1 MFWSRAPKD
10 NKKSLKSTHKK
21 YRIAYLTHGMRNIG
35 GGEYVLFFLI
45 KNLNRDIFEPMVFY
59 SHENEII
66 IKLRQDGFQMV
77 QIPLNEKITSVYRD
91 KIHMNPISILVYF
104 RYLLSGVFQIIKLLR
119 NYNIDILHPHDNLS
133 KIMGGLAVKLTG
145 GKVVAHCH
153 DLLQESLVDRLLLFY
168 QLIFMDRII
177 AVSDSVK
184 GLFMVFGKTPDKV
197 CTIPNGIDMNNFNNV
212 VKRDLKKELG
222 INNEDTVIGI
232 IAVFDTCKGHVYLF
246 RAIKKLVSGGM
257 NSIVCLVIGDGR
269 TGDELRAFVKREGLN
284 QHIRFLGYRN
294 DVPELLSV
302 MDILTIPSLQES
314 FGMAALEAMAMK
326 VPVIATMVGGLPEIV
341 DEGKTGMLIPPADV
355 DALYKALKYLIQ
367 NRALRKRMGEAGRE
381 KVRERF
387 SAITNVRKTE
397 RVYLDVL
404 QADEKV

>member
-1 MFWSRAPKD
+1 
-10 NKKSLKSTHKK
+10 
-21 YRIAYLTHGMRNIG
+21 
-35 GGEYVLFFLI
+35 
-45 KNLNRDIFEPMVFY
+45 
-59 SHENEII
+59 
-66 IKLRQDGFQMV
+66 MV

-257 NSIVCLVIGDGR
+257 NSIVCLVVGDGR

-367 NRALRKRMGEAGRE
+367 NRELRGKMGEAGRDR
-381 KVRERF
+381 VRERF
-387 SAITNVRKTE
+387 STANSVRKTE